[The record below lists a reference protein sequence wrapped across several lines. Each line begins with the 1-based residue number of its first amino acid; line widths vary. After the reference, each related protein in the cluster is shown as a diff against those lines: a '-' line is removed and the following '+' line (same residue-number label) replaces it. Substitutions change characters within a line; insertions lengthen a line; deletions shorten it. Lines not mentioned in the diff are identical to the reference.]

1 MRSSYLAWSS
11 KWFFFRFGEHVRF
24 SVYFIICMW
33 WMFKPMRACG
43 CCSFFIS
50 AVVLAIAMA
59 GSVLDT
65 AMLRQSLDTLRDLCD
80 DEVLEMLDESTETVP
95 RSVLL
100 VLESGTQVPLATVDL
115 LASCI
120 HNRFRLD
127 ALAQERVITIPV
139 TMLAPH
145 VRRRTCSR

>member
-1 MRSSYLAWSS
+1 
-11 KWFFFRFGEHVRF
+11 
-24 SVYFIICMW
+24 
-33 WMFKPMRACG
+33 MRACG

-115 LASCI
+115 
-120 HNRFRLD
+120 
-127 ALAQERVITIPV
+127 
-139 TMLAPH
+139 
-145 VRRRTCSR
+145 